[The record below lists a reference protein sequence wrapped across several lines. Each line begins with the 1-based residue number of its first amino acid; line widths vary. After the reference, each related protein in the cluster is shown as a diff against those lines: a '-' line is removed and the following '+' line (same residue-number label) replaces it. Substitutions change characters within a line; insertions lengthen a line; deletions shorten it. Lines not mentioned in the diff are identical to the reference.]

1 MVTIAD
7 SHTIVEP
14 YMPEPIDKAA
24 TGELDD
30 VIANGLGN
38 PSPDHHD
45 LIIRRGIQLGPVRDV
60 DTRPL
65 MSDCRRHTT

>member
-38 PSPDHHD
+38 PSP
-45 LIIRRGIQLGPVRDV
+45 IITISSSDV
-60 DTRPL
+60 GFS
-65 MSDCRRHTT
+65 SDRCGTWTLVP